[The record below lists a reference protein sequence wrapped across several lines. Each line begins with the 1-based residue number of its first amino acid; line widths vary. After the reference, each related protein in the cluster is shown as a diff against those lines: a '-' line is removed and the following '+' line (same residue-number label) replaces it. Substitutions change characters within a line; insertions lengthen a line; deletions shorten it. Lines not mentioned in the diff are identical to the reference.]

1 MSFEVGLAIILT
13 LFPFG
18 WEMMGF
24 PHVRIVGV
32 LSWAACLGILAH
44 LTLKSVWFQ
53 RKFER
58 YPRSVSAT
66 LGSLATLALVGLVT
80 VGWWLWTGSPSPN
93 ERTITISA
101 YQPVYPNPMLVIKDQ
116 AFEDQDVPLDGYLYD
131 HCTFTNVCFRYE
143 GQAYQLQN
151 ATLKKGGQVCVQDQ
165 RLKNL
170 MELQQALRLM
180 VSNASLSQGV
190 RVPPR

>member
-1 MSFEVGLAIILT
+1 MSFEVGLAIILM

-58 YPRSVSAT
+58 YPRFVSAV
-66 LGSLATLALVGLVT
+66 LGSLVTLVICGMLVGWYWYHVS
-80 VGWWLWTGSPSPN
+80 VPR
-93 ERTITISA
+93 EVTITISA
-101 YQPVYPNPMLVIKDQ
+101 YQPQYPAPIQVVKDQ
-116 AFEDQDVPLDGYLYD
+116 KFEDQDIPLDGYDYD
-131 HCTFTNVCFRYE
+131 HVTFKNVCFLYD
-143 GQAYQLQN
+143 GGSYQLQSV
-151 ATLKKGGQVCVQDQ
+151 TIQKPMHICVKDD
-165 RLKNL
+165 RLKNY
-170 MELQQALRLM
+170 QALMR
-180 VSNASLSQGV
+180 AFDFFD
-190 RVPPR
+190 PRIDTTSRTVMKPR